1 MIFRII
7 SNQLSHKPLPVL
19 LSITLLM
26 LGTAIISLLIIL
38 QDAFSQKMD
47 NDLRDIDIVVG
58 AKGSPL
64 QLVLSAVYH
73 MDAPTGNIP
82 MDEVKN
88 LQKSKKISSTTPL
101 AYGDTYKGYR
111 ILGTDASYVERYNGV
126 LAEGNFF
133 EKDFDAVL
141 GARIAALS
149 GLKVGDTFVGT
160 HGSDANAHTHDEAPY
175 RVTGILETTG
185 TVLDFL
191 ILTNLHTVWAVHHH
205 TEDEHEHAPGETC
218 EHDQEPKEITA
229 LLIKLKSPMALMT
242 LPRTINETSS
252 LQAAVPSLEINRLF
266 GLLGVGTATLQAIA
280 WAIIF
285 ISAFSIFIAMYNR
298 MQERLYEMA
307 LIRLMGGSRLQL
319 ARMILLE
326 AWSITLIGYIA
337 GWLLSRLGI
346 WMIGQWVEESRTW
359 PIQYGFSESE
369 VFLPPLVWL
378 IGTLSA
384 VIPVIQALKL
394 NISKTLAND

>member
-7 SNQLSHKPLPVL
+7 SNQLSYKPLPAL

-82 MDEVKN
+82 LDEVKK
-88 LQKSKKISSTTPL
+88 LQENKMISSTTPL

-111 ILGTDASYVERYNGV
+111 ILGTDISYVERYNGA
-126 LAEGNFF
+126 LAEGKFF

-149 GLKVGDTFVGT
+149 GLKVGDLFVGT

-175 RVTGILETTG
+175 RVTGILKTTG

-191 ILTNLHTVWAVHHH
+191 ILTNLNTVWAIHHH
-205 TEDEHEHAPGETC
+205 AEDEHAEGETC
-218 EHDQEPKEITA
+218 DHEPREITA

-319 ARMILLE
+319 AKMILLE
-326 AWSITLIGYIA
+326 AWSITFIGYVA
-337 GWLLSRLGI
+337 GWLLSRFGI

-384 VIPVIQALKL
+384 IIPVRQALKL

>member
-7 SNQLSHKPLPVL
+7 RSQLSHKPLPVL
-19 LSITLLM
+19 LSTSLLM

-47 NDLRDIDIVVG
+47 KDLKDIDIVLG

-82 MDEVKN
+82 MEEVKK
-88 LQKSKKISSTTPL
+88 LQKGKMIASTTPL

-111 ILGTDASYVERYNGV
+111 ILGTDASYIERYGG
-126 LAEGNFF
+126 EFKDGNIFQ
-133 EKDFDAVL
+133 KDFDAVL

-160 HGSDANAHTHDEAPY
+160 HGNDANAHTHDEAPY
-175 RVTGILETTG
+175 QVTGILHSTG

-191 ILTNLHTVWAVHHH
+191 IITNLHTVWAVHHSSGH
-205 TEDEHEHAPGETC
+205 QHDEGEDGH
-218 EHDQEPKEITA
+218 HDEEPEEITA
-229 LLIKLKSPMALMT
+229 LLIQLKSPMALMT

-266 GLLGVGTATLQAIA
+266 GLLGIGTATLQAIA
-280 WAIIF
+280 WAIII

-298 MQERLYEMA
+298 MQERLFEMA
-307 LIRLMGGSRLQL
+307 LIRLMGGNRVQL
-319 ARMILLE
+319 AQIILLE
-326 AWSITLIGYIA
+326 AWTITLMGYIL

-346 WMIGQWVEESRTW
+346 WMISQWVEESRTW
-359 PIQYGFSESE
+359 PIRYSFSESE
-369 VFLPPLVWL
+369 LFLPPLIFF

-384 VIPVIQALKL
+384 IIPVIQALKL

>member
-1 MIFRII
+1 
-7 SNQLSHKPLPVL
+7 
-19 LSITLLM
+19 
-26 LGTAIISLLIIL
+26 
-38 QDAFSQKMD
+38 
-47 NDLRDIDIVVG
+47 
-58 AKGSPL
+58 
-64 QLVLSAVYH
+64 
-73 MDAPTGNIP
+73 
-82 MDEVKN
+82 
-88 LQKSKKISSTTPL
+88 
-101 AYGDTYKGYR
+101 
-111 ILGTDASYVERYNGV
+111 
-126 LAEGNFF
+126 
-133 EKDFDAVL
+133 VL

-149 GLKVGDTFVGT
+149 GLKVGDLFVGT

-175 RVTGILETTG
+175 RVTGILKTTG

-191 ILTNLHTVWAVHHH
+191 ILTNLNTVWAIHHH
-205 TEDEHEHAPGETC
+205 AEDEHAEGETC
-218 EHDQEPKEITA
+218 DHEPREITA

-319 ARMILLE
+319 AKMILLE
-326 AWSITLIGYIA
+326 AWSITFIGYVA
-337 GWLLSRLGI
+337 GWLLSRFGI

-384 VIPVIQALKL
+384 IIPVRQALKL
-394 NISKTLAND
+394 NISKTMAND